1 MPDIDP
7 AALSRSGPATHVSTV
22 SLPPVKPLTAG
33 TPKVIKT
40 ISITPRID
48 LEPLYTSLKGAVG
61 EHWVAYK
68 EAISLFVLGQLNQ
81 AELSARIDHFITRD
95 INTEHLHNQLLSAIY
110 GNVTRDLPDHGV
122 ASWVSAND
130 KPTNISKPVS
140 GDAAEQRL
148 KTEVMQLPARDRRRL
163 KDIPPDRYHQQID
176 PHRMFSNTL
185 HEYHQAKQIRIPDVV
200 PASAGG
206 LNKTNWDLEIRKRYS
221 QPLASETGEFPDTES
236 ISARM
241 IPICY
246 EEGVVGGA
254 SDGTAAA
261 MNVATETFIKEVL
274 TGIFGRV
281 RSNGPSY
288 IMTSTYKRQ
297 LEHEEEGWLRGD
309 IQKNGN
315 SLLPIEQAAAS
326 QRPPLGMSDVRLALE
341 MGDMYLGQMPLTV
354 EKIMGS
360 YLEGEFENYQNASA
374 VLEAA
379 TVIGGEDV
387 EMMNGIGVGLRVPP
401 MDDVLSAA
409 ESDWGWEGGRAA
421 DREALGAL
429 LDGYLA
435 VG

>member
-1 MPDIDP
+1 
-7 AALSRSGPATHVSTV
+7 
-22 SLPPVKPLTAG
+22 
-33 TPKVIKT
+33 
-40 ISITPRID
+40 
-48 LEPLYTSLKGAVG
+48 
-61 EHWVAYK
+61 
-68 EAISLFVLGQLNQ
+68 
-81 AELSARIDHFITRD
+81 
-95 INTEHLHNQLLSAIY
+95 
-110 GNVTRDLPDHGV
+110 
-122 ASWVSAND
+122 
-130 KPTNISKPVS
+130 
-140 GDAAEQRL
+140 
-148 KTEVMQLPARDRRRL
+148 
-163 KDIPPDRYHQQID
+163 
-176 PHRMFSNTL
+176 
-185 HEYHQAKQIRIPDVV
+185 
-200 PASAGG
+200 
-206 LNKTNWDLEIRKRYS
+206 
-221 QPLASETGEFPDTES
+221 
-236 ISARM
+236 M

-315 SLLPIEQAAAS
+315 SLLPVEQAAAS

-360 YLEGEFENYQNASA
+360 YLEGEFEDYQNASA
-374 VLEAA
+374 VLE
-379 TVIGGEDV
+379 TVGGEDV
-387 EMMNGIGVGLRVPP
+387 EMVNGIGAGSRVPP
-401 MDDVLSAA
+401 MDDVLSVA
-409 ESDWGWEGGRAA
+409 ESDWGWEGGGAA

-429 LDGYLA
+429 LDECLA